1 MQSIPSIESVGD
13 SNSDDEDEAIIF
25 SGLHNSHQE
34 VRVFNVLKRLWVK
47 HSGQSAKF

>member
-13 SNSDDEDEAIIF
+13 SDSDDEDEDIIF

-34 VRVFNVLKRLWVK
+34 VRVCILNLLDPSTV
-47 HSGQSAKF
+47 QSAVL